1 MHQLIGTVRRR
12 SRLLAL
18 ATLTALLA
26 LAALSVAQVQAQ
38 TVEAESRTFD
48 NLKAQI
54 VLLNDSDGVVQPG
67 DTLQF
72 RIAITHTTLRQAA
85 QTTGLTPN
93 ADADANWW
101 PVHVTGGWVRVTGM
115 NMEFDDVLGI
125 HNASRIYLD
134 GDNTDDG
141 IQYLSTG
148 SLNYPNLIGVD
159 DDRGCSWSYIDGDFM
174 ATCMIPDWAYVSGD
188 TALAANS
195 NQLHATVDRQPR
207 TGLPV
212 TREPTDGPLEITVP
226 RGTPDGS
233 FTISA
238 SIIVDGGV
246 VWTTSG
252 TAGWLDGASGR
263 ADCRT
268 VPNPA
273 ACPADITLPASR
285 EITVA
290 TVDEVTDVTLG
301 FATNLAPTGATYGPV
316 TDLDADA
323 DEQPQGVT
331 NIRGLRW
338 IDQGPLIAFINNTD
352 DDAPYTDSIKAGEST
367 NLSLNI
373 LNENGGG
380 AKQGAVSVVIL
391 TTNKGN
397 ISTGAAYGCATA
409 GKTCTIQ
416 GGASGALNAM
426 NSGNIGITLEF
437 PSSGETAGTATV
449 EARVIAGSETF
460 EKSVDVTFVGAADS
474 LVATAARSVMLNVNA
489 GDDSDTDRDARDV
502 IVFNVAARDSDG
514 NAATLTSP
522 RVRRITGP
530 DGKAVADARI
540 GRVVASENKADG
552 SRDIT
557 LDSKGSAAQ
566 PLALGDYTVAVTGS
580 GKSADYT
587 FSVVGAA
594 DSVTLS
600 EIPADLQPG
609 ARVDITATV
618 VDAEG
623 NAVVDGT
630 AVSITAS
637 TIGSGTTLV
646 AVGGTDTATKD
657 GEASVTFLVTG
668 FGSFYVSATA
678 DSKSDVAQG
687 MITAMAAE
695 EDAAPASPSEGLSAR
710 NPGYTTWSSDTP
722 QQASAVLGDL
732 AGFRSILL
740 AQGTEWLRYGIV
752 DGRPIPGSFDFEI
765 TRNAIL
771 WLAR

>member
-1 MHQLIGTVRRR
+1 MHVLIGTVRRR

-38 TVEAESRTFD
+38 TPAAQTRTWE

-54 VLLNDSDGVVQPG
+54 ILINDSDGVVQPG
-67 DTLQF
+67 DTLEF
-72 RIAITHTTLRQAA
+72 RVALTHTTL
-85 QTTGLTPN
+85 LTLADDSNLSPN
-93 ADADANWW
+93 PDADRSWW
-101 PVHVTGGWVRVTGM
+101 PVMITGGWVRVTGM
-115 NMEFDDVLGI
+115 NMEFDDVSGI
-125 HNASRIYLD
+125 HNATRLYFDNDNGQD
-134 GDNTDDG
+134 GVQRVEVG
-141 IQYLSTG
+141 L
-148 SLNYPNLIGVD
+148 LNQENLVELRNR
-159 DDRGCSWSYIDGDFM
+159 DRACSWSYIDGDFM
-174 ATCMIPDWAYVSGD
+174 VTCVVADYAYVSGD
-188 TALAANS
+188 TGVAANHL
-195 NQLHATVDRQPR
+195 QVHTAGT
-207 TGLPV
+207 TAM
-212 TREPTDGPLEITVP
+212 PLSITVP
-226 RGTPDGS
+226 KGTPDGS

-238 SIIVDGGV
+238 SVVVDGGT
-246 VWTTSG
+246 VWETS
-252 TAGWLDGASGR
+252 AWK
-263 ADCRT
+263 DCRPQEISS
-268 VPNPA
+268 VWVSNPDG
-273 ACPADITLPASR
+273 CPADVTVTASR
-285 EITVA
+285 EISVG

-301 FATNLAPTGATYGPV
+301 FATNINGPADPDTYGPV
-316 TDLDADA
+316 TDLDNDA
-323 DEQPQGVT
+323 DETTQGVT
-331 NIRGLRW
+331 NLWTGTTV
-338 IDQGPLIAFINNTD
+338 DQGPIIAFVNNTD
-352 DDAPYTDSIKAGEST
+352 DDVPYPDSIKAGEST
-367 NLSLNI
+367 NLSLRI

-397 ISTGAAYGCATA
+397 ISTSAALGCATA
-409 GKTCTIQ
+409 SKTCTIQ
-416 GGASGALNAM
+416 GGASGNLNAM

-437 PSSGETAGTATV
+437 PSSGETAGVATV

-460 EKSVDVTFVGAADS
+460 ERSQDVTFVGAADS

-489 GDDSDTDRDARDV
+489 GDDGDTDRDARDV
-502 IVFNVAARDSDG
+502 IVFNVAARDSDD
-514 NAATLTSP
+514 NSASLPSV

-530 DGKAVADARI
+530 DGKTVADARI
-540 GRVVASENKADG
+540 GRTIGDAARPDG
-552 SRDIT
+552 SWNIT
-557 LDSKGSAAQ
+557 LDSKGTAQQ
-566 PLALGDYTVAVTGS
+566 PLAAGDYTVAVTGAS
-580 GKSADYT
+580 KSVDYT
-587 FSVVGAA
+587 FTVVGAA

-618 VDAEG
+618 ADADG

-630 AVSITAS
+630 AVTITAS

-646 AVGGTDTATKD
+646 AVGGTDTTTKD

-678 DSKSDVAQG
+678 DGKSDVAQG
-687 MITAMAAE
+687 SITAMAAE

-710 NPGYTTWSSDTP
+710 NPGYTTWASDTP

>member
-1 MHQLIGTVRRR
+1 MHLLIGTVRRR

-38 TVEAESRTFD
+38 APAATTRDFD

-54 VLLNDSDGVVQPG
+54 ILINDSDGVVQPG

-72 RIAITHTTLRQAA
+72 RVAITYTNLFQAA
-85 QTTGLTPN
+85 DGDSLSPN
-93 ADADANWW
+93 PDTFRSWW
-101 PVHVTGGWVRVTGM
+101 PVYIMGGWVRVTGM
-115 NMEFDDVLGI
+115 NMEFNDVTGI
-125 HNASRIYLD
+125 HNATRLYF
-134 GDNTDDG
+134 DDDA
-141 IQYLSTG
+141 S
-148 SLNYPNLIGVD
+148 SDGVD
-159 DDRGCSWSYIDGDFM
+159 RIQAGIVNQDNLFEVRTRDTSCSWSFIDGDFLT
-174 ATCMIPDWAYVSGD
+174 TCVIADSEYVSGD
-188 TALAANS
+188 TTLATNT
-195 NQLHATVDRQPR
+195 NQLYSDRS
-207 TGLPV
+207 
-212 TREPTDGPLEITVP
+212 EASPLNITVP
-226 RGTPDGS
+226 KGTPDGS
-233 FTISA
+233 FTIST
-238 SIIVDGGV
+238 SIVVDGGT
-246 VWTTSG
+246 VWD
-252 TAGWLDGASGR
+252 TANTEWE
-263 ADCRT
+263 DCH
-268 VPNPA
+268 VIPNPTTPV
-273 ACPADITLPASR
+273 ACPDDITLTASR
-285 EITVA
+285 EIMVG

-301 FATNLAPTGATYGPV
+301 FATNIDGPGDPEGATYGPV
-316 TDLDADA
+316 TDLDPDA
-323 DEQPQGVT
+323 DERTQGVH
-331 NIRGLRW
+331 NRW
-338 IDQGPLIAFINNTD
+338 NNASVVDQGPIIAYLNNTD
-352 DDAPYTDSIKAGEST
+352 DDVPYTDSIKAGEST
-367 NLSLNI
+367 NLSLSI

-397 ISTGAAYGCATA
+397 IKLGANAGLGCMTA
-409 GKTCTIQ
+409 SKTCTIQ
-416 GGASGALNAM
+416 GGASGNLNAM

-437 PSSGETAGTATV
+437 PSSGETAGVATV

-460 EKSVDVTFVGAADS
+460 ERSQDVTFVGAADS

-489 GDDSDTDRDARDV
+489 GDDGDTDRDARDV
-502 IVFNVAARDSDG
+502 IVFNVAARDSDD
-514 NAATLTSP
+514 NSASLPSV

-530 DGKAVADARI
+530 DGKTVADARI
-540 GRVVASENKADG
+540 GRTIGDAVRPDG
-552 SRDIT
+552 SWNIT
-557 LDSKGSAAQ
+557 LDSKGTAQQ
-566 PLALGDYTVAVTGS
+566 PLAAGDYTVAVTGAS
-580 GKSADYT
+580 KSVNYT
-587 FSVVGAA
+587 FTVVGAA

-618 VDAEG
+618 ADADG

-630 AVSITAS
+630 AVTITAS

-646 AVGGTDTATKD
+646 AVGGTDTTTKD

-668 FGSFYVSATA
+668 FGSFYVTA
-678 DSKSDVAQG
+678 NADNKSDVAQG
-687 MITAMAAE
+687 SITAMAAE

-710 NPGYTTWSSDTP
+710 NPGYTTWASDTP

>member
-1 MHQLIGTVRRR
+1 MAR
-12 SRLLAL
+12 SRSRCPGARP
-18 ATLTALLA
+18 TAPSPSPPA
-26 LAALSVAQVQAQ
+26 
-38 TVEAESRTFD
+38 F
-48 NLKAQI
+48 
-54 VLLNDSDGVVQPG
+54 
-67 DTLQF
+67 
-72 RIAITHTTLRQAA
+72 
-85 QTTGLTPN
+85 
-93 ADADANWW
+93 
-101 PVHVTGGWVRVTGM
+101 
-115 NMEFDDVLGI
+115 
-125 HNASRIYLD
+125 
-134 GDNTDDG
+134 
-141 IQYLSTG
+141 
-148 SLNYPNLIGVD
+148 
-159 DDRGCSWSYIDGDFM
+159 
-174 ATCMIPDWAYVSGD
+174 
-188 TALAANS
+188 
-195 NQLHATVDRQPR
+195 
-207 TGLPV
+207 
-212 TREPTDGPLEITVP
+212 
-226 RGTPDGS
+226 
-233 FTISA
+233 
-238 SIIVDGGV
+238 IVDGGV

-252 TAGWLDGASGR
+252 NAGWLDGQNGR
-263 ADCRT
+263 TECRT

-273 ACPADITLPASR
+273 ACPADITLNASR

-323 DEQPQGVT
+323 DEQPQGAK

-338 IDQGPLIAFINNTD
+338 IDQGPLITFINNTD

-367 NLSLNI
+367 NLSLSI

-416 GGASGALNAM
+416 GGASGNLNAM

-437 PSSGETAGTATV
+437 PSSGETAGVATV

-460 EKSVDVTFVGAADS
+460 ERSQDVTFVGAADS

-489 GDDSDTDRDARDV
+489 GDDGDTDRDARDV
-502 IVFNVAARDSDG
+502 IVFNVAARDSDD
-514 NAATLTSP
+514 NSASLPSV

-530 DGKAVADARI
+530 DGKTVADARI
-540 GRVVASENKADG
+540 GRTIGDAARPDG
-552 SRDIT
+552 SWNIT
-557 LDSKGSAAQ
+557 LDSKGTAQQ
-566 PLALGDYTVAVTGS
+566 PLAAGDYTVAVTGAS
-580 GKSADYT
+580 KSVNYT
-587 FSVVGAA
+587 FTVVGAA

-618 VDAEG
+618 ADADG

-630 AVSITAS
+630 AVTITAS

-646 AVGGTDTATKD
+646 AVGGTDTTTKD

-678 DSKSDVAQG
+678 DGKSDVAQG
-687 MITAMAAE
+687 SITAMAAE

-710 NPGYTTWSSDTP
+710 NPGYTTWASDTP

>member
-38 TVEAESRTFD
+38 VPAADSRTFE
-48 NLKAQI
+48 NIKAQI
-54 VLLNDSDGVVQPG
+54 FLLNDPDGVVQPG

-72 RIAITHTTLRQAA
+72 RVGFTHTELRTAA
-85 QTTGLTPN
+85 TTTDLATPDN
-93 ADADANWW
+93 DARWEGIR
-101 PVHVTGGWVRVTGM
+101 VVGGWVRVTGM
-115 NMEFDDVLGI
+115 NMEIDDIVGI
-125 HNASRIYLD
+125 HNATRIYLD
-134 GDNTDDG
+134 ADAGVDG
-141 IQYLSTG
+141 ITPVNVG
-148 SLNYPNLIGVD
+148 SLVYTNLVVTD

-174 ATCMIPDWAYVSGD
+174 ATCMIPDYAYVSGD
-188 TALAANS
+188 TTLAANHQQIHS
-195 NQLHATVDRQPR
+195 GGGTA
-207 TGLPV
+207 
-212 TREPTDGPLEITVP
+212 EPLEITVP
-226 RGTPDGS
+226 KGTPDGS

-238 SIIVDGGV
+238 SLTIDGGQV
-246 VWTTSG
+246 
-252 TAGWLDGASGR
+252 GAT
-263 ADCRT
+263 DCD
-268 VPNPA
+268 VLPNPDT
-273 ACPADITLPASR
+273 CPADFTLTASR
-285 EITVA
+285 EVMVG
-290 TVDEVTDVTLG
+290 TVDEVTDDVTLG
-301 FATNLAPTGATYGPV
+301 FATNLNGPADPDTYGPV

-323 DEQPQGVT
+323 DELAQGAR
-331 NIRGLRW
+331 NIKGATFN
-338 IDQGPLIAFINNTD
+338 DQGPLIAFVNNTD
-352 DDAPYTDSIKAGEST
+352 DDVPYSDSIKAGEST
-367 NLSLNI
+367 NLVLRI
-373 LNENGGG
+373 LNENGVG

-397 ISTGAAYGCATA
+397 ISTSAALGCDTP

-416 GGASGALNAM
+416 GGASGNLNAT
-426 NSGNIGITLEF
+426 NSGNIGITLAF

-449 EARVIAGSETF
+449 EARVIAGSESY
-460 EKSVDVTFVGAADS
+460 ERSVDVTFVGAADS

-502 IVFNVAARDSDG
+502 IVFNVAARDSDD
-514 NAATLTSP
+514 NSATLTSP

-530 DGKAVADARI
+530 DGRTVADARI
-540 GRVVASENKADG
+540 GRVVAAENKADG

-557 LDSKGSAAQ
+557 LDSKGTAAQ

-580 GKSADYT
+580 GKSVDYT

-600 EIPADLQPG
+600 DIPADLQPG

-618 VDAEG
+618 ADAEG

-646 AVGGTDTATKD
+646 AVGGTDTTTKD

-668 FGSFYVSATA
+668 FGSFYVSASA
-678 DSKSDVAQG
+678 DGKSDVAQG
-687 MITAMAAE
+687 RITEMAAE
-695 EDAAPASPSEGLSAR
+695 EADAPASPSAGLSAR
-710 NPGYTTWSSDTP
+710 NPGYTTWASDTP

-732 AGFRSILL
+732 DGFRSILL